1 MTRRYILCWEG
12 VNIKAPQE
20 GGRCEGRGAYSRG
33 ALGSLRVM
41 PQVMKTWSPSGLRP
55 PTGIQRGPVPPFMKS
70 AGRSMITRPSLN
82 VLTFTVCPLITM
94 VLATGFS
101 ASGFS
106 GLGAFANLVSPWEGL
121 AVPSPH
127 QQCITARHWSQPLGQ
142 GLSYHLWHR
151 VVFQVVEAHTSLV

>member
-20 GGRCEGRGAYSRG
+20 GGRCEGRGDYSRG

-82 VLTFTVCPLITM
+82 VLTFTVWPLMTM
-94 VLATGFS
+94 VLLTGFS
-101 ASGFS
+101 VSV
-106 GLGAFANLVSPWEGL
+106 LGALAMFAMMVAPWEGL
-121 AVPSPH
+121 VVPSPH
-127 QQCITARHWSQPLGQ
+127 QYFT
-142 GLSYHLWHR
+142 
-151 VVFQVVEAHTSLV
+151 TSRYDCKPPRPGS

>member
-1 MTRRYILCWEG
+1 MYTAIRYILCWG
-12 VNIKAPQE
+12 VDNIKPPARGGVVRE
-20 GGRCEGRGAYSRG
+20 GDYSRG

-70 AGRSMITRPSLN
+70 AGRSMTTRPVEN
-82 VLTFTVCPLITM
+82 DRTFTVWPLITM

-101 ASGFS
+101 ASV
-106 GLGAFANLVSPWEGL
+106 LGAFANLVSPWEGL

-127 QQCITARHWSQPLGQ
+127 QQCITSRHWSQPHLAR
-142 GLSYHLWHR
+142 GL
-151 VVFQVVEAHTSLV
+151 ASL